1 MPNTLLLD
9 LNGDDAVKTISA
21 ALSGH
26 GFYVLRS
33 FDLRSALTAP
43 EVGCE
48 CPHHGTEK
56 CDCQFVVLLVY
67 GEAAE
72 PITLTTHSHNNQTR
86 VQIVRDA
93 TMNPDPR
100 FVEKVMAVLLE
111 ASPSLPISPLINEE
125 ATSHA

>member
-1 MPNTLLLD
+1 MQNTVLLD
-9 LNGDDAVKTISA
+9 LNGDEAVKTICE
-21 ALSGH
+21 ALRSH

-33 FDLRSALTAP
+33 FDLRLALTAA

-56 CDCQFVVLLVY
+56 CDCQFVVLLIY

-72 PITLTTHSHNNQTR
+72 PLTLTTHSHNNQTR

-93 TMNPDPR
+93 TMKPDAR
-100 FVEKVMAVLLE
+100 FAESVMTLILE
-111 ASPSLPISPLINEE
+111 TSPKLAIAPLINEE
-125 ATSHA
+125 ATRQT

>member
-1 MPNTLLLD
+1 MQNTILLD
-9 LNGDDAVKTISA
+9 INGDDAVKTITE

-33 FDLRSALTAP
+33 FDLRSALTAVT
-43 EVGCE
+43 VGCE

-56 CDCQFVVLLVY
+56 CDCQFVVLLIY
-67 GEAAE
+67 GDAAE

-93 TMNPDPR
+93 TMKPDPH
-100 FVEKVMAVLLE
+100 FVENVMSVLLE
-111 ASPSLPISPLINEE
+111 KSPTLLISPLINEE
-125 ATSHA
+125 ATGHA

>member
-1 MPNTLLLD
+1 MQNTILLD
-9 LNGDDAVKTISA
+9 INGDEAVKTITE

-33 FDLRSALTAP
+33 FDLRSAMTAAK
-43 EVGCE
+43 VGCE

-72 PITLTTHSHNNQTR
+72 PIMLTTHRHNNQTR
-86 VQIVRDA
+86 AQIVCDA
-93 TMNPDPR
+93 TMNPDPI
-100 FVEKVMAVLLE
+100 FVERVMAVLLE
-111 ASPSLPISPLINEE
+111 ASPTLLISPLINEA
-125 ATSHA
+125 ATSQT

>member
-1 MPNTLLLD
+1 MQNTILLD
-9 LNGDDAVKTISA
+9 INGDEAVKTITE

-26 GFYVLRS
+26 GFYTLRS
-33 FDLRSALTAP
+33 FDLRSAMTAC

-56 CDCQFVVLLVY
+56 CDCQFVVLLIY
-67 GEAAE
+67 GAAAE

-93 TMNPDPR
+93 TTIPDPQL
-100 FVEKVMAVLLE
+100 VEQVTA
-111 ASPSLPISPLINEE
+111 ALIDMLIGS
-125 ATSHA
+125 A